1 MGPDPEPSSLDSL
14 RSLRKT
20 DVSECLRCL
29 DSCFGLDGDVGE
41 VVALL
46 PDDADGS
53 MVFFFFKE
61 NLENALDFVSWSGDV
76 GVVAEVDA
84 PLVSA
89 SIIQKITIKL
99 TLRTLININL

>member
-1 MGPDPEPSSLDSL
+1 M
-14 RSLRKT
+14 
-20 DVSECLRCL
+20 
-29 DSCFGLDGDVGE
+29 GE

-46 PDDADGS
+46 PDDVDGS
-53 MVFFFFKE
+53 MDFFFFKE

-89 SIIQKITIKL
+89 SIIQNITIKL
-99 TLRTLININL
+99 TF